1 MQKFVIMGPPG
12 CGKGTQA
19 KKLCKRFDLTHLSV
33 GDMFRWNIQSHTKLA
48 AKVKRIIDSGQL
60 VGDDIVDEVIRR
72 RLDEHDWNFGFVL
85 DGFPRN
91 LSQANFLLESYNVD
105 NVVVLETPD
114 DVVMERVLA
123 RRVCGE
129 CGVDFNLIYHRPA
142 DPNVCDVCG
151 GKLLA
156 RTDDTEVALRK
167 RLADYHS
174 QTEAAVKTFD
184 QKGLTIHI
192 DGTKPIEAVFTEVCG
207 ELKLAVG

>member
-33 GDMFRWNIQSHTKLA
+33 GDIFRWNIQSHTKLA
-48 AKVKRIIDSGQL
+48 AKVKRIIDAGHL

-105 NVVVLETPD
+105 KVVVLETPD
-114 DVVMERVLA
+114 DVVMERALA
-123 RRVCGE
+123 RRVCGD

-167 RLADYHS
+167 RLADYHG
-174 QTEAAVKTFD
+174 QTEAAVTKFD

-192 DGTKPIEAVFTEVCG
+192 DGTKPIEAVFAEVCG
-207 ELKLAVG
+207 ELKLAVM